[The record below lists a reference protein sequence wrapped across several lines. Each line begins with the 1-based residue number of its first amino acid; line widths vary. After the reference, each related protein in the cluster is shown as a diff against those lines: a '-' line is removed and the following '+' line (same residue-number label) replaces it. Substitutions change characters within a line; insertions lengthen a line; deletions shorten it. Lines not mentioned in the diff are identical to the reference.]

1 MRLVASPPGQPFQ
14 APESEPEFESSAA
27 FGPGRRYWTM
37 SGRVLI
43 SDGQLLLVMP
53 EDNGEP
59 ARLVV
64 SASVDDLEVESK
76 PWWSF
81 GTGLYLNIQGDHYT
95 VEPSSFYPAASVGKV
110 RRARDSVRDL
120 ETALA
125 RAAGR

>member
-1 MRLVASPPGQPFQ
+1 
-14 APESEPEFESSAA
+14 
-27 FGPGRRYWTM
+27 
-37 SGRVLI
+37 
-43 SDGQLLLVMP
+43 MP

-64 SASVDDLEVESK
+64 SASVDDVEVESK

-81 GTGLYLNIQGDHYT
+81 GKGFYLNIQGDHYT

-110 RRARDSVRDL
+110 RRARDSAREL
-120 ETALA
+120 EAALS